1 MITFFKAPRQ
11 ARDGAQKPVLRAIV
25 SCSVFALSGGM
36 AAAEGLTAEQS
47 AEIRAELDSLRA
59 EHQSTSDRIARLEG
73 MLAEANG
80 ESVTR
85 LAPSSRPA
93 ASPPETA
100 QDAADSRLSFSGDA
114 RLRYEINPEND
125 AFEYRGRE
133 VIRGRFKT
141 QYAINDNVKVG
152 ARLVTGNGD
161 DPNTADVT
169 LSNFLDD
176 IEVNL
181 DQVYV
186 QAKYGGF
193 TLYGG
198 KFPNPFLRTDLVWDG
213 DVNPQGAA
221 IGYTARVSDG
231 LSLSAQSL
239 YFIIEESSAGSDSEM
254 FGIQGKVQADLTQHL
269 SLTGAAGYYDYTL
282 SSLTTADAGDFRSN
296 LMALDGTYLSDFN
309 LLNLTG
315 ILTFDGLSEDW
326 PLQIIADYVQN
337 QEAATDG
344 DTGFGVDL
352 FAGKT
357 AEPNDFRFGYGY
369 AETEVDAV
377 LAAFSHDNT
386 NIPTNYRQHS
396 LYADYVISD
405 NVTFNTTFYHYRP
418 LDAAISPVP
427 DVWQDRIRF
436 NIIYAF

>member
-1 MITFFKAPRQ
+1 M
-11 ARDGAQKPVLRAIV
+11 L
-25 SCSVFALSGGM
+25 SCSVFALIGG
-36 AAAEGLTAEQS
+36 AATADGLSAEQS
-47 AEIRAELDSLRA
+47 AEIRAELDALRTQ
-59 EHQSTSDRIARLEG
+59 HQVTSDRIARLER
-73 MLAEANG
+73 MLSDATG
-80 ESVTR
+80 DRLTR
-85 LAPSSRPA
+85 LSPADRPA
-93 ASPPETA
+93 TA
-100 QDAADSRLSFSGDA
+100 TPAEDVGDDSRLSFSGDA
-114 RLRYEINPEND
+114 RLRYEINPDND

-133 VIRGRFKT
+133 VVRGRFKT
-141 QYAINDNVKVG
+141 HYAINDNVKVG

-186 QAKYGGF
+186 QANYGGF
-193 TLYGG
+193 TFYGG
-198 KFPNPFLRTDLVWDG
+198 KFPNPLLRTDLVWDG

-221 IGYTARVSDG
+221 IGYTARVADA

-239 YFIIEESSAGSDSEM
+239 YFIIEESSVGSDSEM
-254 FGIQGKVQADLTQHL
+254 FGIQGKLQADLTPHL
-269 SLTGAAGYYDYTL
+269 NLTGAAGYYDYTL
-282 SSLTTADAGDFRSN
+282 SSLATADAGDFRSN
-296 LMALDGTYLSDFN
+296 LLAVDGTYLSDFN

-315 ILTFDGLSEDW
+315 ILTFDGLSENW

-344 DTGFGVDL
+344 DTGFSVDL
-352 FAGKT
+352 FAGET
-357 AEPNDFRFGYGY
+357 AEPHDFRFGYGY

-396 LYADYVISD
+396 LYADYVISE
-405 NVTFNTTFYHYRP
+405 NLTFNTSIYHYRP
-418 LDAAISPVP
+418 LDAVISPVP

-436 NIIYAF
+436 NIVYAF